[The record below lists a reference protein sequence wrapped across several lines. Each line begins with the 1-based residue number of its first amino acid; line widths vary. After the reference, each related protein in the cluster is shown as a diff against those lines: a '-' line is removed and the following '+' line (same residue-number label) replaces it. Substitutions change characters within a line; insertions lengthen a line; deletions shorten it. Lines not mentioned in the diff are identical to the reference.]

1 MHHRRQRAFVCVA
14 LSAGLALTGC
24 RRQAPTAAAEN
35 EPKAV
40 ENAELELTVAPLPAG
55 IEVAENRGEKLT
67 FDAVS
72 DGVPGTLTVTVSPP
86 DPSGVNLVAETK
98 RFGAEATAAAGGKFF
113 GGNELVTPSGSAF
126 TARALVDGG
135 TVEERRV
142 FLLHPGGGDRLVT
155 ISLRYPPGDVGASR
169 ARMQQTMDFLAA
181 LQALPPGDAARP

>member
-1 MHHRRQRAFVCVA
+1 MRRLRLCLLA
-14 LSAGLALTGC
+14 LSSSILGLALGAC
-24 RRQAPTAAAEN
+24 SRAAPPAAAES

-40 ENAELELTVAPLPAG
+40 ENAELELEVAPLPAG
-55 IEVAENRGEKLT
+55 IEVAENRGDQLT

-72 DGVPGTLTVTVSPP
+72 DGVPGTLTVTVAPP
-86 DPSGVNLVAETK
+86 APAGVDLVAVVK
-98 RFGAEATAAAGGKFF
+98 KYGADSAAAAGGKFF
-113 GGNELVTPSGSAF
+113 GGNELVVPSGSAY

-169 ARMQQTMDFLAA
+169 ARMQQTMAFLEA
-181 LQALPPGDAARP
+181 LKALPPRVPAQP

>member
-1 MHHRRQRAFVCVA
+1 MHRHRQRALLCVA

-24 RRQAPTAAAEN
+24 RRQAPAAAADR

-40 ENAELELTVAPLPAG
+40 ENAVLGLEVAPLPAG
-55 IEVAENRGEKLT
+55 VEVAENRGEKLT

-72 DGVPGTLTVTVSPP
+72 DGVPGSLTVTVSAP
-86 DPSGVNLVAETK
+86 DPSGVDLVAETK
-98 RFGAEATAAAGGKFF
+98 KFGADAAAAAGGKFF
-113 GGNELVTPSGSAF
+113 GGNELVVPSGSAY

-155 ISLRYPPGDVGASR
+155 LSLRYPPGDVGASR
-169 ARMQQTMDFLAA
+169 ARMQQTIDFLSA
-181 LQALPPGDAARP
+181 LKALPPPAAARP